1 MSTVG
6 RNRRLT
12 NRHTGPHAARFCLPF
27 LTRRRWPGWNDS
39 TDDGVDARMK
49 SVVYSRTGDPSVLR
63 LVDRDVTEPGP
74 GEVRVRVAVSG
85 VNPTDW
91 KSRLGS
97 GDGAA
102 PPFPEVTPNQDG
114 AGVVDALGEG
124 VVDVSVGDRVWV
136 YLAGHQRPTG
146 TAQEYTNLPAG
157 RVVRLPGGTSFDI
170 GASLGV
176 PAMTAHRA
184 LTVSEDGPGRLHP
197 GALAGQVVLVA
208 GGAGAVGHAA
218 IQLARWAGA
227 TVLTTVSGA
236 AKAALA
242 TAAGAHHVIN
252 YRDEDAATA
261 LKKVA
266 PEGVDLVVEVA
277 AAANAQLNLDVVKP
291 RASVAIYANDG
302 GGEFTLDVR
311 QNMIKNLRY
320 QFVLLY
326 TVGEAAL
333 RAAAE
338 DITLALVDEALP
350 IAEDAGLPLHRFPL
364 ARTADAHQAV
374 QDGAVGKV
382 LIDVR

>member
-1 MSTVG
+1 M
-6 RNRRLT
+6 R
-12 NRHTGPHAARFCLPF
+12 
-27 LTRRRWPGWNDS
+27 
-39 TDDGVDARMK
+39 

-63 LVDRDVTEPGP
+63 LVDRDLTEPGP
-74 GEVRVRVAVSG
+74 GEVRVRVVVSG

-124 VVDVSVGDRVWV
+124 VLDLAVGDRVWV

-146 TAQEYTNLPAG
+146 TAQEYTNLPVS
-157 RVVRLPGGTSFDI
+157 RVVRLPTETSFDI

-184 LTVSEDGPGRLHP
+184 LTVSEDGPDRLHP
-197 GALAGQVVLVA
+197 GALAGKVVLVA

-218 IQLARWAGA
+218 IQLERWAGA
-227 TVLTTVSGA
+227 TVTTTVSGA

-242 TAAGAHHVIN
+242 AAAGADHVIN
-252 YRDEDAATA
+252 YRDVDAATA
-261 LKKVA
+261 IKKVA
-266 PEGVDLVVEVA
+266 PDGVDLVVEVA
-277 AAANAQLNLDVVKP
+277 ISANSQLNIDVVKP
-291 RASVAIYANDG
+291 RASVASYANDR

-326 TVGEAAL
+326 TVGDAAL
-333 RAAAE
+333 TAAVE
-338 DITLALVDEALP
+338 DITLALVDGALP
-350 IAEDAGLPLHRFPL
+350 VGENAGLPLHRFPL
-364 ARTADAHQAV
+364 AKTAAAHQAV

-382 LIDVR
+382 LVDVS